1 MILNIV
7 GAAIIGNLVTHWF
20 TPIEK
25 PKRWIISKLPNNYI
39 RNAIDTLFH
48 CSKCFTLWF
57 SMIVFKDVF
66 AAVTASFLAYI
77 FNHIIDRIEEWYTT

>member
-1 MILNIV
+1 M
-7 GAAIIGNLVTHWF
+7 AIIGNLVAHWF
-20 TPIEK
+20 EPIQK
-25 PKRWIISKLPNNYI
+25 PKRWLIGKLSFSTHI
-39 RNAIDTLFH
+39 VTLADKLFN

-77 FNHIIDRIEEWYTT
+77 FNHIIDRIEQWYQG